1 MCKEKCIM
9 CKKETKYD
17 SNLSI
22 EFRDFY
28 IEGVGQLCYDCIS
41 SIKDDEL
48 FIIKKEDIIN
58 NSNNYDLGNYIRNL
72 FNKFKK

>member
-1 MCKEKCIM
+1 M

-28 IEGVGQLCYDCIS
+28 IEGVGQLCYDCIN
-41 SIKDDEL
+41 SIENNGL
-48 FIIKKEDIIN
+48 LIIKKEDIIN